1 MENASVPPIST
12 EARLLAEELRTPLR
26 RIYRQLRRDAHD
38 DGIPPLRKQLLIA
51 IIDQPGIGVGDL
63 ARQENLRSPTISGHI
78 NAMVVAGLVERTEPA
93 SGDRRRVGLVA
104 TARGN
109 DAIDAHRKR
118 RTDRLAQALANLPPE
133 SRNAIR
139 AAIPALNEL
148 DL

>member
-1 MENASVPPIST
+1 MTPISND
-12 EARLLAEELRTPLR
+12 ARLLAEELRTPLR

-78 NAMVVAGLVERTEPA
+78 NAMVAAGLVKRTDPA
-93 SGDRRRVGLVA
+93 SGDRRRVGLIA
-104 TARGN
+104 TTQAN
-109 DAIDAHRKR
+109 DAIEAHRKR
-118 RTDRLAQALANLPPE
+118 RTDRLAQALANLPAE

>member
-1 MENASVPPIST
+1 MPPIPSD
-12 EARLLAEELRTPLR
+12 ARLLAEELRTPLR

-38 DGIPPLRKQLLIA
+38 DDISPLRKQLLIA
-51 IIDQPGIGVGDL
+51 IIDQPGMGVGDL

-78 NAMVVAGLVERTEPA
+78 NAMVAAGLVKRTDPV

-104 TARGN
+104 TAQGIG
-109 DAIDAHRKR
+109 AIDAHRKR
-118 RTDRLAQALANLPPE
+118 RIDRLAQALARLPTK
-133 SRNAIR
+133 SRDAIR

>member
-1 MENASVPPIST
+1 MSPIPSD
-12 EARLLAEELRTPLR
+12 ARLLAEELRTPLR
-26 RIYRQLRRDAHD
+26 RIYRQLRRDAHN

-63 ARQENLRSPTISGHI
+63 ARQENLRSPTISGHV
-78 NAMVVAGLVERTEPA
+78 NAMVAAGLVERTEPA
-93 SGDRRRVGLVA
+93 AGDRRRVGLVA
-104 TARGN
+104 TAQGN

-118 RTDRLAQALANLPPE
+118 RTDRLAQALAKLPVE

>member
-1 MENASVPPIST
+1 MPSISP
-12 EARLLAEELRTPLR
+12 EARQLAEELRTPLR

-78 NAMVVAGLVERTEPA
+78 NAMVAAGLVKRTDGAP
-93 SGDRRRVGLVA
+93 GDRRRVGLVA
-104 TARGN
+104 TAQGN
-109 DAIDAHRKR
+109 DAIEAHRQR
-118 RTDRLAQALANLPPE
+118 RTDRLAQALAKLPAT
-133 SRNAIR
+133 SRDAIR
-139 AAIPALNEL
+139 MAIPALNEL

>member
-1 MENASVPPIST
+1 MLPIST

-51 IIDQPGIGVGDL
+51 IIDQPGLGVGDL

-78 NAMVVAGLVERTEPA
+78 NAMVAAGLVKRTDAA
-93 SGDRRRVGLVA
+93 SGDRRRVGLIA
-104 TARGN
+104 TRQGN

-118 RTDRLAQALANLPPE
+118 RTDRLAQALANLPAE
-133 SRNAIR
+133 SRDAIR

>member
-1 MENASVPPIST
+1 MLPIST

-51 IIDQPGIGVGDL
+51 IIDQPGMGVGDL

-78 NAMVVAGLVERTEPA
+78 NAMVAAGLVKRTDAA
-93 SGDRRRVGLVA
+93 SGDRRRVGLIA
-104 TARGN
+104 TRQGN

-118 RTDRLAQALANLPPE
+118 RTDRLAQALANLPAE
-133 SRNAIR
+133 SRDAIR

>member
-1 MENASVPPIST
+1 MSPMT
-12 EARLLAEELRTPLR
+12 GEARLLAEELRTPLR

-78 NAMVVAGLVERTEPA
+78 NAMVAAGLVERTDAA

-104 TARGN
+104 TRQGN

-118 RTDRLAQALANLPPE
+118 RTDRLAQALANLPAE